1 MQVLDEYDSVQQQLE
16 IEVSAHLAC
25 QQVSSRRRSRIS
37 IKMRIRSRRSR
48 RSSRSSRSRSRR
60 ISLSR
65 SWREVSGCQTTS
77 CPPLKLQPPL
87 KGDHKPDRI

>member
-25 QQVSSRRRSRIS
+25 QQVSRRSRSRIS
-37 IKMRIRSRRSR
+37 IISRIRSR
-48 RSSRSSRSRSRR
+48 RSRSRR

-65 SWREVSGCQTTS
+65 SWREVSGCLTTS
-77 CPPLKLQPPL
+77 SPPLKLQPPL
-87 KGDHKPDRI
+87 KGDHKPVCQILF